1 MNPPTWF
8 MHRVSYCI
16 SYVCS
21 YLFKCYKNEP
31 NEILD
36 FGANIFSI
44 AKKVYENLEKGS
56 KMICTYEE
64 AVIAMEVRVS
74 K

>member
-1 MNPPTWF
+1 M
-8 MHRVSYCI
+8 
-16 SYVCS
+16 
-21 YLFKCYKNEP
+21 
-31 NEILD
+31 LD